1 MDIAITKMSSK
12 GQIVIPSEM
21 REDIPE
27 GEKMIIIKDKGK
39 IIMKKASDMDKQL
52 NEDLEFA
59 RRTEEAYQRIERGEG
74 IKMDFDNFIKEIKK
88 WWMLY
93 LILFLKRNL
102 WK

>member
-88 WWMLY
+88 W
-93 LILFLKRNL
+93 
-102 WK
+102 